1 MIEKSFEEVLN
12 LIQST
17 RLKVAKTVNHELI
30 TLYWEVGKYISNKVE
45 SAEWGDGIV
54 ENLASFLEEKIPDL
68 KGFNKRGLYRMKQ
81 FYETYH
87 NDEIVSPVVSQIT
100 WSNHL
105 VILSGAK
112 SQEEKQFYIL
122 KSIQEGYSKRELESK
137 LKSGDFERTMLSKEK
152 LSPAVTQNHPN
163 IQNIIKDTYVLDFL
177 GLPKTYKEKDLRA
190 SIVTNLKSFLLELG
204 KDFSFIG
211 EEYRL
216 QVGNKDFYVDLL
228 FYHRELQCLVAF
240 ELKTEDFQPSHVGQ
254 INFYLEALDRD
265 VKKHHE
271 NPSVGVILCTGKDD
285 EIVQYALSRN
295 VSPALVAE
303 YQTKLIDKTILEKKL
318 KELRENL

>member
-1 MIEKSFEEVLN
+1 MLEKSFEEVFI

-17 RLKVAKTVNHELI
+17 RAKVARTVNQELI
-30 TLYWEVGKYISNKVE
+30 KLYWEVGKYITNKIE
-45 SAEWGDGIV
+45 ASEWGDSVVDG
-54 ENLASFLEEKIPDL
+54 LANYLSEKIPDL

-81 FYETYH
+81 FYETYQ
-87 NDEIVSPVVSQIT
+87 NDKIVSPVVSQIT
-100 WSNHL
+100 WTNHL
-105 VILSGAK
+105 IILSGTK
-112 SQEEKQFYIL
+112 TQEEKQFYVL

-137 LKSGDFERTMLSKEK
+137 IKSGDFERTMLSKENV
-152 LSPAVTQNHPN
+152 SPMVTQNNPEML
-163 IQNIIKDTYVLDFL
+163 NIIKDTYILDFL
-177 GLPKTYKEKDLRA
+177 GLPKTYKEKDLRT
-190 SIVTNLKSFLLELG
+190 SIVANLKSFLLELG
-204 KDFSFIG
+204 KDFTFVG

-265 VKKHHE
+265 VKKPHE
-271 NPSVGVILCTGKDD
+271 NPSVGIILCTGKDD

-303 YQTKLIDKTILEKKL
+303 YQTKLIDKAILEKKL